1 MGLILNLPS
10 GLPLFFCVILL
21 GNFPNLD
28 IALDHLSRIQLYCVT
43 PPRAP
48 RDMLYVVPML
58 IQMLIGACNPM
69 ERPIL
74 ASLLTWA

>member
-1 MGLILNLPS
+1 
-10 GLPLFFCVILL
+10 
-21 GNFPNLD
+21 
-28 IALDHLSRIQLYCVT
+28 
-43 PPRAP
+43 
-48 RDMLYVVPML
+48 MLYVVPML